1 MNAILTVFLKFSS
14 TQIACSVFTV
24 SILDD
29 SLLLATADETRSGY
43 LNKTKLVQKV
53 ANRLRENLGA
63 KFCPVEEDYIGPGL
77 AEPIK
82 FLLLGGLTRGPIEK
96 VSSW

>member
-43 LNKTKLVQKV
+43 LNKTKLV
-53 ANRLRENLGA
+53 
-63 KFCPVEEDYIGPGL
+63 
-77 AEPIK
+77 
-82 FLLLGGLTRGPIEK
+82 
-96 VSSW
+96 